1 MSQPKCQNEGDPMG
15 KFAIAKQLAGKKLIT
30 NDGEEIGKLVD
41 VEVNEVS
48 GKMETILVE
57 PNPDN
62 QTARGMKK
70 ADGGYLHIKYN
81 SVLAVSDHIIV
92 DKKGV

>member
-1 MSQPKCQNEGDPMG
+1 MG

-41 VEVNEVS
+41 VNVNEIT
-48 GKMETILVE
+48 GKMESIVVE

-62 QTARGMKK
+62 PTSRSMKK
-70 ADGGYLHIKYN
+70 GDGGMLLVKYA
-81 SVLAVSDHIIV
+81 SVLAVSDHIII
-92 DKKGV
+92 DKKGL

>member
-1 MSQPKCQNEGDPMG
+1 MG

-41 VEVNEVS
+41 VNVNEVT
-48 GKMETILVE
+48 GKMETIMVE

-62 QTARGMKK
+62 PTSRKIQKS
-70 ADGGYLHIKYN
+70 DGIITVKYS
-81 SVLAVSDHIIV
+81 SVLAVSDHIII
-92 DKKGV
+92 DKKGL

>member
-1 MSQPKCQNEGDPMG
+1 MG

-41 VEVNEVS
+41 VNVNEVT
-48 GKMETILVE
+48 GKMESIVVE

-62 QTARGMKK
+62 LSARKAQKTEGM
-70 ADGGYLHIKYN
+70 IQVKYN
-81 SVLAVSDHIIV
+81 SVLAISDHVIV
-92 DKKGV
+92 DKKGL